1 MGGELEK
8 AQLYNKKLHDENG
21 IPNLQTISKKNRNA
35 KLKSIETE
43 KNNKDDFKQKS
54 SKPGM
59 KTENANHLNRGNPK
73 KKKINEKVTI
83 VSKDKEENQEKKV
96 LELIHEKNPGK
107 EDYDLIYDII
117 SKHFFL
123 QTLTH
128 QAKDEIIISMSLY
141 NLKEDQ
147 TLYTQG
153 SSGNYWYIV
162 QSGTLNRY
170 ANNKLIGTINAGQSF
185 GEHALMN
192 NSPRSNTVKSVTE
205 CKLWVLKRQ
214 IFRKILEFIFSSNF
228 EQNMKFLN
236 GINIP
241 LDSTIKAIMANNLIQ
256 EIYKKDKYI
265 FKEGEVGNCMYIIKE
280 GEVECIKGDKV
291 IRALKQGDN
300 FGQKA
305 LLENE
310 GENKRSLDVKAKTDC
325 KIYSISS
332 DFFKTQF
339 GEDYKTHLY
348 FSFVST
354 AFVNSNVFNK
364 INTKMIS
371 KTFQYF
377 SFRSLK
383 FNELVY
389 PKGQKMTE
397 KLCVVLEG
405 NIIDKVINKL
415 EAKRYE
421 ILYEKQLSEGTDG
434 YIKNDL
440 LAEPDCIL
448 AEIDFEKFKEILGGD
463 LKAAQTKS
471 NELNTVTQIALFR
484 ILSDDK
490 IEFLQN
496 NLKIENFRNGKK
508 IINQGDIGDKL
519 FIIKKGRVDFFVNS
533 RYIRSLNDGEEFGAK
548 SLIMAEKRS
557 ATAIANGEV
566 SCYTLTSDVFR
577 SILEPNLYEYFT
589 NKFYLEDNTIELKDL
604 DNIKELGSGNFGSV
618 NLVRNKKNK
627 QLYAIKALDVEQIKK
642 ENLEVCVELEKNV
655 LLKTDHPFIMKMV
668 KYLKNENYIFFIQE
682 YIKGKELWE
691 VIRDIGL
698 LNKEQTQFY
707 GGSIL
712 LAIDY
717 LHKHKIIY
725 RDIKPENVMVNTK
738 GYIKIIDFGTVKEI
752 QDRTSTIIGTS
763 HYMAPE
769 VTKGEG
775 YSFEVDIW
783 SIAICMY
790 EFFCGK
796 LPFGEEYE
804 DPMDIYRAVSKEEL
818 SFPNFVHDEK
828 FMALIHKML
837 KKNPANRLWKFEQ
850 IKEDPYFKDFDWNKL
865 ISLSYPPP
873 YILKLKEEKENN
885 STMPYLS
892 YLQSKH
898 VKRGTKKKKSNRQ
911 IKFEKWL
918 KNF

>member
-8 AQLYNKKLHDENG
+8 STMHQKTIANHEGKTASRNHKAKLQSIATNS
-21 IPNLQTISKKNRNA
+21 PSKKSNA
-35 KLKSIETE
+35 KTASKTTL
-43 KNNKDDFKQKS
+43 NNNNEVKRDK
-54 SKPGM
+54 G
-59 KTENANHLNRGNPK
+59 K
-73 KKKINEKVTI
+73 KKKERVSVVSLEKDE
-83 VSKDKEENQEKKV
+83 KNHEKKV
-96 LELIHEKNPGK
+96 LELIHEKNAGK
-107 EDYDLIYDII
+107 EDYDLIYNII

-123 QTLTH
+123 QTLTN
-128 QAKDEIIISMSLY
+128 QAKNEIIISMSLY
-141 NLKEDQ
+141 SLKEGK
-147 TLYTQG
+147 TLYNQG
-153 SSGNYWYIV
+153 SIGNYWYIV
-162 QSGTLNRY
+162 QSGKLNKFMDG
-170 ANNKLIGTINAGQSF
+170 NLISTINEGDSF

-192 NSPRSNTVKSVTE
+192 NSPRTYTVVAVTD

-214 IFRKILEFIFSSNF
+214 VFKKILDFIFTLNY
-228 EQNMKFLN
+228 EQNMKFLE

-241 LDSTIKAIMANNLIQ
+241 LDGTIKAIMANNLIQ
-256 EIYKKDKYI
+256 EIYKQGQYI
-265 FKEGEVGNCMYIIKE
+265 FKEGEIGSCMYIIKE

-291 IRALKQGDN
+291 VRVLKQGDN

-305 LLENE
+305 LLEDA
-310 GENKRSLDVKAKTDC
+310 KRSLDVRAKTDT

-332 DFFKTQF
+332 SFFETQF
-339 GEDYKTHLY
+339 GENYREQLY
-348 FSFVST
+348 FSFIST
-354 AFVNSNVFNK
+354 AFINSKNFNK
-364 INTKMIS
+364 LNTKMIS
-371 KTFQYF
+371 KTFQFF

-383 FNELVY
+383 YDELVY
-389 PKGQKMTE
+389 PKNQKVCE

-405 NIIDKVINKL
+405 NIVDKTINKV

-421 ILYEKQLSEGTDG
+421 ILFEKELVNGSKDA
-434 YIKNDL
+434 IKHDL
-440 LAEPDCIL
+440 VAQPDCVL
-448 AEIDFEKFKEILGGD
+448 AEIDFDKFKETIGGD
-463 LKAAQTKS
+463 LKTAQTKS
-471 NELNTVTQIALFR
+471 IQLNSFGNISLFR
-484 ILSDDK
+484 ILSDEK

-496 NLKIENFRNGKK
+496 NLKIEKFHNGKK
-508 IINQGDIGDKL
+508 IINQGDVGDKL
-519 FIIKKGRVDFFVNS
+519 YIIKSGRVDFFVNS
-533 RYIRSLNDGEEFGAK
+533 RYIRSSGEGEDFGAK
-548 SLIMAEKRS
+548 SLILSSDKRT

-566 SCYTLTSDVFR
+566 QCYTLTAKIFK

-589 NKFYLEDNTIELKDL
+589 NKFALEDNTIELKDL

-627 QLYAIKALDVEQIKK
+627 QFYAIKALDLEQIKK
-642 ENLEVCVELEKNV
+642 ENLEQCVELEKNV

-668 KYLKNENYIFFIQE
+668 KYLKNEQYIFFINE
-682 YIKGKELWE
+682 YIKGKELWD

-707 GGSIL
+707 IASML
-712 LAIDY
+712 LAINH
-717 LHKHKIIY
+717 LHKKKIIY
-725 RDIKPENVMVNTK
+725 RDIKPENVMVNVK

-752 QDRTSTIIGTS
+752 EDRTSTVIGTS

-769 VTKGEG
+769 ITKGEG

-796 LPFGEEYE
+796 LPFGEEFE
-804 DPMDIYRAVSKEEL
+804 DPMDIYRAVCKEEL

-828 FMALIHKML
+828 YMALLNKML

-850 IKEDPYFKDFDWNKL
+850 IKADPYFSDFDWSKL

-873 YILKLKEEKENN
+873 YMIQMKPDKEISNVV
-885 STMPYLS
+885 PYMTF
-892 YLQSKH
+892 LQSKN
-898 VKRGTKKKKSNRQ
+898 TKKEMKRRKSNRQ

>member
-8 AQLYNKKLHDENG
+8 TKLQKKSNEIKESSG
-21 IPNLQTISKKNRNA
+21 KTTNRNH
-35 KLKSIETE
+35 
-43 KNNKDDFKQKS
+43 KNKYKAIDTDDNPTS
-54 SKPGM
+54 
-59 KTENANHLNRGNPK
+59 NRNRGSKSAIKTTNNNDGRKRGPGK
-73 KKKINEKVTI
+73 KKKEKVAI
-83 VSKDKEENQEKKV
+83 VSKEKEDTNQEKKV
-96 LELIHEKNPGK
+96 LELIHEKNAEK
-107 EDYDLIYDII
+107 EDYDLIYEII

-123 QTLTH
+123 QTLNH
-128 QAKDEIIISMSLY
+128 QAKNEICISMSLY
-141 NLKEDQ
+141 FLKGGK

-153 SSGNYWYIV
+153 NPGNFWYIV
-162 QSGTLNRY
+162 HSGELNRY
-170 ANNKLIGTINAGQSF
+170 MDDKLIAKIGPGDSF

-192 NSPRSNTVKSVTE
+192 NSPRSNTVVSVSD

-214 IFRKILEFIFSSNF
+214 VFKKILEFIFTSNY

-241 LDSTIKAIMANNLIQ
+241 LDSTIKSIMANNLIQ
-256 EIYKKDKYI
+256 EIYDQGKYI
-265 FKEGEVGNCMYIIKE
+265 FKEGEFGNCMYIIKE
-280 GEVECIKGDKV
+280 GEVECVKGDKV
-291 IRALKQGDN
+291 IRVLKQGDN

-305 LLENE
+305 ILEE
-310 GENKRSLDVKAKTDC
+310 GKRSLDVKAKTDC
-325 KIYSISS
+325 KLYSISS

-339 GEDYKTHLY
+339 GENYKEYLY

-354 AFVNSNVFNK
+354 AFSLSKVFNK
-364 INTKMIS
+364 INPKMIS
-371 KTFQYF
+371 KTFSDF

-383 FNELVY
+383 NNEIIY
-389 PKGQKMTE
+389 PKGQKITE

-405 NIIDKVINKL
+405 NIVDKKINKV

-421 ILYEKQLSEGTDG
+421 ILYENQLSEGSDAS
-434 YIKNDL
+434 IKHDL
-440 LAEPDCIL
+440 LAEPDCVL
-448 AEIDFEKFKEILGGD
+448 AEIDFDKFKEALGGD
-463 LKAAQTKS
+463 LKTAQTKS
-471 NELNTVTQIALFR
+471 NQLNSVGNIPLFR

-490 IEFLQN
+490 IEFIQN
-496 NLKIENFRNGKK
+496 NLQIEKFQNGKK

-519 FIIKKGRVDFFVNS
+519 FIIKSGRVDFFVNS
-533 RYIRSLNDGEEFGAK
+533 RYIRSLNDGEDFGAK
-548 SLIMAEKRS
+548 SLILSDKRT

-566 SCYTLTSDVFR
+566 YCYTLTAKVFK
-577 SILEPNLYEYFT
+577 SILEPNLNEYFT

-627 QLYAIKALDVEQIKK
+627 QLYAIKALNLDQIKK

-668 KYLKNENYIFFIQE
+668 KYLKNESYIFFINE
-682 YIKGKELWE
+682 YIKGKELWD

-707 GGSIL
+707 GASIL
-712 LAIDY
+712 LAINH
-717 LHKHKIIY
+717 LHKKKIIY

-769 VTKGEG
+769 ISKGEG
-775 YSFEVDIW
+775 YSFQVDIW
-783 SIAICMY
+783 SIAVCLY

-796 LPFGEEYE
+796 LPFGEEYD

-818 SFPNFVHDEK
+818 SFPNFVHDDK
-828 FMALIHKML
+828 FMSLLNKML
-837 KKNPANRLWKFEQ
+837 KKNPTQRLWKFEQ

-873 YILKLKEEKENN
+873 YMIKMKEEKENN
-885 STMPYLS
+885 APIPYLS
-892 YLQSKH
+892 YLQSKQ
-898 VKRGTKKKKSNRQ
+898 VKRGEKKKKSNRQ

>member
-8 AQLYNKKLHDENG
+8 STMQQKTANKLDNKSPNKNHKNKLQSMVTDENHSPNKK
-21 IPNLQTISKKNRNA
+21 NA
-35 KLKSIETE
+35 TKSAIKTTNNNNEAKRDKL
-43 KNNKDDFKQKS
+43 
-54 SKPGM
+54 
-59 KTENANHLNRGNPK
+59 K
-73 KKKINEKVTI
+73 KKKEKISVM
-83 VSKDKEENQEKKV
+83 SKDKDDKNQEKKV
-96 LELIHEKNPGK
+96 LELIHEKNAEK

-123 QTLTH
+123 QTLNN
-128 QAKDEIIISMSLY
+128 QAKNEIIISMSLY
-141 NLKEDQ
+141 SLKSGK

-153 SSGNYWYIV
+153 SSGNFWYIV
-162 QSGTLNRY
+162 HSGQLNKFMDD
-170 ANNKLIGTINAGQSF
+170 KLVSTINPGDSF

-192 NSPRSNTVKSVTE
+192 NSPRSNTIVAVTD

-214 IFRKILEFIFSSNF
+214 VFKKILEFIFTLNY
-228 EQNMKFLN
+228 EQNKKFLE

-256 EIYKKDKYI
+256 EIYKAGQYI
-265 FKEGEVGNCMYIIKE
+265 FKEGELGGCMYIIKE

-291 IRALKQGDN
+291 VRVLKQGDN

-305 LLENE
+305 LLEDA
-310 GENKRSLDVKAKTDC
+310 KRSLDVKAKTDC
-325 KIYSISS
+325 KMYSISS
-332 DFFKTQF
+332 DFFQTQF
-339 GEDYKTHLY
+339 GENFREQLY
-348 FSFVST
+348 FSFIST
-354 AFVNSNVFNK
+354 AFVGSKHFNSLNP
-364 INTKMIS
+364 KMIS
-371 KTFQYF
+371 KTFPYF
-377 SFRSLK
+377 EFRSLK
-383 FNELVY
+383 FDELVY
-389 PKGQKMTE
+389 PKNQKICE

-405 NIIDKVINKL
+405 NIIDKKINKV

-421 ILYEKQLSEGTDG
+421 ILFEDQLVNGSDEA
-434 YIKNDL
+434 IKHDL

-448 AEIDFEKFKEILGGD
+448 AEIDYSKFKELIGGD
-463 LKAAQTKS
+463 IKTAQTKS
-471 NELNTVTQIALFR
+471 NQLNSFGNISLFR
-484 ILSDDK
+484 ILSDEK
-490 IEFLQN
+490 IEFLRN
-496 NLKIENFRNGKK
+496 NLKIEKFQNGKK
-508 IINQGDIGDKL
+508 IINQGDVGDKL
-519 FIIKKGRVDFFVNS
+519 FIIKSGRVDFFVNS
-533 RYIRSLNDGEEFGAK
+533 RYIRSLNDGEDFGAK
-548 SLIMAEKRS
+548 SLILSSDKRT

-566 SCYTLTSDVFR
+566 QCYTLTAKVFK

-589 NKFYLEDNTIELKDL
+589 NKFALEDNTIELKDL

-627 QLYAIKALDVEQIKK
+627 QFYAIKALDLEQIKL
-642 ENLEVCVELEKNV
+642 ENLEECVELEKNV

-668 KYLKNENYIFFIQE
+668 KYLKNENYIFFINE

-707 GGSIL
+707 IASIL
-712 LAIDY
+712 LAINH
-717 LHKHKIIY
+717 LHKKKIIY
-725 RDIKPENVMVNTK
+725 RDIKPENVMVNVK

-752 QDRTSTIIGTS
+752 EDRTTTVIGTS

-769 VTKGEG
+769 ITKGEG
-775 YSFEVDIW
+775 YSFQVDIW

-796 LPFGEEYE
+796 LPFGEDLE
-804 DPMDIYRAVSKEEL
+804 DPMDIYRAVCKEEL

-828 FMALIHKML
+828 YMSLMNKML
-837 KKNPANRLWKFEQ
+837 KKNPAQRLWKFEQ
-850 IKEDPYFKDFDWNKL
+850 IKSDPYFSDFDWSKL

-873 YILKLKEEKENN
+873 YMIKMKPDKEVT
-885 STMPYLS
+885 SVIPYMS
-892 YLQSKH
+892 FLQSKN
-898 VKRGTKKKKSNRQ
+898 VKRNDKKKKSNRQ

>member
-8 AQLYNKKLHDENG
+8 STMQQKTANKLDNKSPNKNHKNKLQSMVTDENHSPNKK
-21 IPNLQTISKKNRNA
+21 NA
-35 KLKSIETE
+35 TKSAIKTTNNNNEAKRDKL
-43 KNNKDDFKQKS
+43 
-54 SKPGM
+54 
-59 KTENANHLNRGNPK
+59 K
-73 KKKINEKVTI
+73 KKKEKISVM
-83 VSKDKEENQEKKV
+83 SKDKEDKNQEKKV
-96 LELIHEKNPGK
+96 LELIHEKNAEK

-123 QTLTH
+123 QTLNN
-128 QAKDEIIISMSLY
+128 QAKNEIIISMSLY
-141 NLKEDQ
+141 SLKSGK

-153 SSGNYWYIV
+153 SSGNFWYIV
-162 QSGTLNRY
+162 HSGQLNKFMDD
-170 ANNKLIGTINAGQSF
+170 KLVSTINPGDSF

-192 NSPRSNTVKSVTE
+192 NSPRSNTIVAVTD

-214 IFRKILEFIFSSNF
+214 VFKKILEFIFTLNY
-228 EQNMKFLN
+228 EQNKKFLE

-256 EIYKKDKYI
+256 EIYKAGQYI
-265 FKEGEVGNCMYIIKE
+265 FKEGELGGCMYIIKE

-291 IRALKQGDN
+291 VRVLKQGDN

-305 LLENE
+305 LLEDA
-310 GENKRSLDVKAKTDC
+310 KRSLDVKAKTDC
-325 KIYSISS
+325 KMYSISS
-332 DFFKTQF
+332 DFFQTQF
-339 GEDYKTHLY
+339 GEDFREQLY
-348 FSFVST
+348 FSFIST
-354 AFVNSNVFNK
+354 AFVGSKHFNSLNP
-364 INTKMIS
+364 KMIS
-371 KTFQYF
+371 KTFPYF
-377 SFRSLK
+377 EFRSLK
-383 FNELVY
+383 FDELVY
-389 PKGQKMTE
+389 PKNQKICE

-405 NIIDKVINKL
+405 NIIDKKINKV

-421 ILYEKQLSEGTDG
+421 ILFEDQLVNGSDEA
-434 YIKNDL
+434 IKHDL

-448 AEIDFEKFKEILGGD
+448 AEIDYSKFKELIGGD
-463 LKAAQTKS
+463 IKTAQTKS
-471 NELNTVTQIALFR
+471 NQLNSFGNISLFR
-484 ILSDDK
+484 ILSDEK

-496 NLKIENFRNGKK
+496 NLKIEKFQNGKK
-508 IINQGDIGDKL
+508 IINQGDVGDKL
-519 FIIKKGRVDFFVNS
+519 FIIKSGRVDFFVNS
-533 RYIRSLNDGEEFGAK
+533 RYIRSLNDGEDFGAK
-548 SLIMAEKRS
+548 SLILSSDKRT

-566 SCYTLTSDVFR
+566 QCYTLTAKVFK

-589 NKFYLEDNTIELKDL
+589 NKFALEDNTIELKDL

-627 QLYAIKALDVEQIKK
+627 QFYAIKALDLEQIKL
-642 ENLEVCVELEKNV
+642 ENLEECVELEKNV

-668 KYLKNENYIFFIQE
+668 KYLKNENYIFFINE

-707 GGSIL
+707 IASIL
-712 LAIDY
+712 LAINH
-717 LHKHKIIY
+717 LHKKKIIY
-725 RDIKPENVMVNTK
+725 RDIKPENVMVNVK

-752 QDRTSTIIGTS
+752 EDRTTTVIGTS

-769 VTKGEG
+769 ITKGEG
-775 YSFEVDIW
+775 YSFQVDIW

-796 LPFGEEYE
+796 LPFGEDLE
-804 DPMDIYRAVSKEEL
+804 DPMDIYRAVCKEEL

-828 FMALIHKML
+828 YMSLMNKML
-837 KKNPANRLWKFEQ
+837 KKNPAQRLWKFEQ
-850 IKEDPYFKDFDWNKL
+850 IKSDPYFSDFDWSKL

-873 YILKLKEEKENN
+873 YMIKMKPDKEVT
-885 STMPYLS
+885 SVIPYMS
-892 YLQSKH
+892 FLQSKN
-898 VKRGTKKKKSNRQ
+898 VKRNDKKKKSNRQ

>member
-8 AQLYNKKLHDENG
+8 STMHQKTIANPEGKTASRNHKAKLQSIATNS
-21 IPNLQTISKKNRNA
+21 PSKKSNA
-35 KLKSIETE
+35 KTASKTTL
-43 KNNKDDFKQKS
+43 NNNNEVKRDK
-54 SKPGM
+54 G
-59 KTENANHLNRGNPK
+59 K
-73 KKKINEKVTI
+73 KKKERVSVVSLEKDE
-83 VSKDKEENQEKKV
+83 KNHEKKV
-96 LELIHEKNPGK
+96 LELIHEKNTGK
-107 EDYDLIYDII
+107 EDYDLIYNII

-123 QTLTH
+123 QTLTN
-128 QAKDEIIISMSLY
+128 QAKNEIIISMSLY
-141 NLKEDQ
+141 SLKEGK
-147 TLYTQG
+147 TLYNQG
-153 SSGNYWYIV
+153 SIGNYWYIV
-162 QSGTLNRY
+162 QSGKLNKFMDG
-170 ANNKLIGTINAGQSF
+170 NLISTINEGDSF

-192 NSPRSNTVKSVTE
+192 NSPRTYTVVAVTD

-214 IFRKILEFIFSSNF
+214 VFKKILDFIFTLNY
-228 EQNMKFLN
+228 EQNMKFLE

-241 LDSTIKAIMANNLIQ
+241 LDGTIKAIMANNLIQ
-256 EIYKKDKYI
+256 EIYKQGQYI
-265 FKEGEVGNCMYIIKE
+265 FKEGEIGSCMYIIKE

-291 IRALKQGDN
+291 VRVLKQGDN

-305 LLENE
+305 LLEDA
-310 GENKRSLDVKAKTDC
+310 KRSLDVRAKTDT

-332 DFFKTQF
+332 SFFETQF
-339 GEDYKTHLY
+339 GENYREQLY
-348 FSFVST
+348 FSFIST
-354 AFVNSNVFNK
+354 AFINSKNFNK
-364 INTKMIS
+364 LNTKMIS
-371 KTFQYF
+371 KTFQFF

-383 FNELVY
+383 YDELVY
-389 PKGQKMTE
+389 PKNQKVCE

-405 NIIDKVINKL
+405 NIVDKTINKV

-421 ILYEKQLSEGTDG
+421 ILFEKELVNGSKDA
-434 YIKNDL
+434 IKHDL
-440 LAEPDCIL
+440 VAQPDCVL
-448 AEIDFEKFKEILGGD
+448 AEIDFDKFKETIGGD
-463 LKAAQTKS
+463 LKTAQTKS
-471 NELNTVTQIALFR
+471 IQLNSFGNISLFR
-484 ILSDDK
+484 ILSDEK

-496 NLKIENFRNGKK
+496 NLKIEKFHNGKK
-508 IINQGDIGDKL
+508 IINQGDVGDKL
-519 FIIKKGRVDFFVNS
+519 YIIKSGRVDFFVNS
-533 RYIRSLNDGEEFGAK
+533 RYIRSLGEGEDFGAK
-548 SLIMAEKRS
+548 SLILSSDKRT

-566 SCYTLTSDVFR
+566 QCYTLTAKIFK

-589 NKFYLEDNTIELKDL
+589 NKFALEDNTIELKDL

-627 QLYAIKALDVEQIKK
+627 QFYAIKALDLEQIKK
-642 ENLEVCVELEKNV
+642 ENLEQCVELEKNV

-668 KYLKNENYIFFIQE
+668 KYLKNEQYIFFINE
-682 YIKGKELWE
+682 YIKGKELWD

-707 GGSIL
+707 IASML
-712 LAIDY
+712 LAINH
-717 LHKHKIIY
+717 LHKKKIIY
-725 RDIKPENVMVNTK
+725 RDIKPENVMVNVK

-752 QDRTSTIIGTS
+752 EDRTSTVIGTS

-769 VTKGEG
+769 ITKGEG

-796 LPFGEEYE
+796 LPFGEEFE
-804 DPMDIYRAVSKEEL
+804 DPMDIYRAVCKEEL

-828 FMALIHKML
+828 YMALLNKML

-850 IKEDPYFKDFDWNKL
+850 IKADPYFSDFDWSKL

-873 YILKLKEEKENN
+873 YMIQMKPDKEISNVV
-885 STMPYLS
+885 PYMTF
-892 YLQSKH
+892 LQSKN
-898 VKRGTKKKKSNRQ
+898 TKKEMKRRKSNRQ